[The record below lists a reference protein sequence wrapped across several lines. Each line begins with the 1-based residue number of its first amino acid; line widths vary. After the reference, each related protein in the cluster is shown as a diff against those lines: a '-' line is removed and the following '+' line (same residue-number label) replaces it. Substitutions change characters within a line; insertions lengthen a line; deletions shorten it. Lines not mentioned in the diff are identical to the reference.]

1 MPWKEVTV
9 VSSRKEFVFLALRA
23 GVKITDL
30 CQGFNISR
38 KTGYKWINRYLS
50 QGEAGLED
58 ESRQP
63 HRSPGKTAPELE
75 TAVLKLRSRHPAW
88 GGRKIHSRL
97 LALGHES
104 VPAASTIT
112 DILRRYGLI
121 DPQETEKHRAWQS
134 FEAEAPN
141 DLWQM
146 DFKGHFSMAQG
157 RCHPLTT
164 LDDHSR
170 YALCLAACIDEK
182 GVTVQERMRMVFRRY
197 GLPRRLLVD
206 NGSPWGAHERHIY
219 TPLTVW
225 LMRLGII
232 IIHSR
237 PYHPQ
242 TLGKEER
249 FHRSLKAEVTQYCGA
264 LSLELC
270 QQRFDQWRQVYN
282 CQRPHEALKMQ
293 VPASRYQPSPRRFPE
308 KLPPI
313 EYSPQDAVRK
323 VQANGWISFHNREYR
338 LSKAF
343 RGEYVAL
350 RPTQTDGLWEAFFCN
365 QMIDQIDLRC
375 HNKNS

>member
-63 HRSPGKTAPELE
+63 HRSSGKTAPELE
-75 TAVLKLRSRHPAW
+75 AAVLKLRSRHPAW

-146 DFKGHFSMAQG
+146 DFKGHFSTAQG

-182 GVTVQERMRMVFRRY
+182 GVTVQERMRTVFRRY
-197 GLPRRLLVD
+197 GLPRRLLTD
-206 NGSPWGAHERHIY
+206 NGSPWGADERHIY

-323 VQANGWISFHNREYR
+323 VQANGWISFYNREYR

>member
-9 VSSRKEFVFLALRA
+9 VSSRKEFVVLALRP

-38 KTGYKWINRYLS
+38 KTGYKWINRYRS
-50 QGEAGLED
+50 QGESGLED

-63 HRSPGKTAPELE
+63 HHSPGKTALELE
-75 TAVLKLRSRHPAW
+75 AAVLDIRSRHPAW
-88 GGRKIHSRL
+88 GGRKIRSRL
-97 LALGHES
+97 EALGHET

-112 DILRRYGLI
+112 DILRRHGLI
-121 DPQETEKHRAWQS
+121 DPQEAEKHRAWQR
-134 FEAEAPN
+134 FEAPAPN

-146 DFKGHFSMAQG
+146 DFKGHFSTAEG
-157 RCHPLTT
+157 RCHPLTV

-182 GVTVQERMRMVFRRY
+182 GVTVRERLTAVFRRY

-206 NGSPWGAHERHIY
+206 NGSPWGSDERPSY

-225 LMRLGII
+225 LLRLGLII
-232 IIHSR
+232 THSR

-249 FHRSLKAEVTQYCGA
+249 FHRSLKAEVTQYCGPFN
-264 LSLELC
+264 LELC
-270 QQRFDQWRQVYN
+270 QQRFDQWREVYN

-313 EYSPQDAVRK
+313 EYGPQDAVRK
-323 VQANGWISFHNREYR
+323 AQAGGVISFHNREYR

-350 RPTQTDGLWEAFFCN
+350 RPTQTDGLREVFFCN
-365 QMIDQIDLRC
+365 QKIDQIDLRC
-375 HNKNS
+375 HNKNP